1 MLLYGI
7 LSIITIC
14 VLSILIYNIG
24 YDVHLSYLRGQV
36 NKENV
41 VIVAILCIL
50 MISSLILFFSVF
62 AF

>member
-24 YDVHLSYLRGQV
+24 YDVYLSYLRGQV

>member
-1 MLLYGI
+1 MILYGI

-24 YDVHLSYLRGQV
+24 YDAYLSYLRGQV
-36 NKENV
+36 NKESV

>member
-24 YDVHLSYLRGQV
+24 YDVYLSYLRGQV
-36 NKENV
+36 NKESV

>member
-7 LSIITIC
+7 FSIITIC

-24 YDVHLSYLRGQV
+24 YDVYLSYLRGQV

-41 VIVAILCIL
+41 VIVTILCIL

>member
-7 LSIITIC
+7 LSIVTIC

-24 YDVHLSYLRGQV
+24 YDVYLSYLRGQV
-36 NKENV
+36 NKESV